1 LAAPVS
7 YTPAARYR
15 RMMFNWRIAK
25 HGKRASD
32 RPARPATQRRDQV
45 LEAVIAR
52 DGIGVQFQPQIDFST
67 GRTIAVEALARW
79 KGALSA
85 DRLFRRAEAGGLH
98 ERMSRQVQRKAL
110 RVAGAWEGPL
120 RELPISI
127 NLLPQDI
134 SRDRFDDWLLEEI
147 HHAGLDPRRVTV
159 EITENAILSDQD
171 AVIRRLSR
179 LRSAGLGVA
188 LDDFGTG
195 YASFAY
201 LADLPLDTLKIDRG
215 LIADI
220 VSGERNRIVVK
231 AIIRLAGELGLKLVV
246 EGVETADQRTML
258 SSWGCDA
265 YQGFVS
271 AAAMDQF
278 ELAHF
283 VSAVPQAA

>member
-1 LAAPVS
+1 
-7 YTPAARYR
+7 
-15 RMMFNWRIAK
+15 MFNWRITK
-25 HGKRASD
+25 NGKRASD
-32 RPARPATQRRDQV
+32 RPIKPVAQRRDQI

-52 DGIGVQFQPQIDFST
+52 DGIGVQFQPQIDFAT
-67 GRTIAVEALARW
+67 GRTVAVEALARW
-79 KGALSA
+79 HGSLSA
-85 DRLFRRAEAGGLH
+85 DRLFQRAEAAGLH
-98 ERMSRQVQRKAL
+98 ERMSRQIQRKAL
-110 RVAGAWEGPL
+110 RIAGAWEGPL
-120 RELPISI
+120 RDLSVSI

-147 HHAGLDPRRVTV
+147 HQAGLDPRRVRV
-159 EITENAILSDQD
+159 EITESAILSDQD

-179 LRSAGLGVA
+179 LRSAGLGIA

-220 VSGERNRIVVK
+220 VSGERNRIVVM
-231 AIIRLAGELGLKLVV
+231 ATIRLARELGLKLVV
-246 EGVETADQRTML
+246 EGVETAEQRALL
-258 SSWGCDA
+258 SDWGCDA
-265 YQGFVS
+265 YQGFIS

-278 ELAHF
+278 ELAQF